1 MRIQFV
7 GDIHGNIQA
16 IDALRLNH
24 TQYDLTIQVGDF
36 GIGFGAEGYLGYFDP
51 NLFKILFGNHDNYF
65 TLSQYP
71 HNLGRFGIYNFNGYK
86 IFFIG
91 GAWSRDWQ
99 CRTEWISWWH
109 DEELSMKEGS
119 DCLDLWEQNCKEINL
134 IVSHDCPLEIY
145 QDILNIVPNNTNTQR
160 LLSEIW
166 TIYAPPKWIFGHYH
180 QSYVKQIG
188 NCEFR
193 CLNINEPY
201 IWEVNN

>member
-99 CRTEWISWWH
+99 CRTEWRSN
-109 DEELSMKEGS
+109 SGKFVYFFPQS
-119 DCLDLWEQNCKEINL
+119 DRLA
-134 IVSHDCPLEIY
+134 IVFEANFVFPIFFPIWN
-145 QDILNIVPNNTNTQR
+145 IL
-160 LLSEIW
+160 
-166 TIYAPPKWIFGHYH
+166 
-180 QSYVKQIG
+180 
-188 NCEFR
+188 
-193 CLNINEPY
+193 
-201 IWEVNN
+201 